1 VSLKFEQREI
11 HRSDHLSAKGFSVP
25 CSAHTGSAYHLSLCS
40 TQIGVKSS
48 LINALLGENILAV
61 GGAVG
66 ACTCVITSACM
77 PDCTNS
83 LSRLAQ
89 IETGTEQAIRTCDG
103 AHLGSNAL

>member
-1 VSLKFEQREI
+1 VSLKFEKREF

-61 GGAVG
+61 DGSRGRLHMRHYFRVYARLHQQPFSPGA
-66 ACTCVITSACM
+66 
-77 PDCTNS
+77 N
-83 LSRLAQ
+83 
-89 IETGTEQAIRTCDG
+89 
-103 AHLGSNAL
+103 